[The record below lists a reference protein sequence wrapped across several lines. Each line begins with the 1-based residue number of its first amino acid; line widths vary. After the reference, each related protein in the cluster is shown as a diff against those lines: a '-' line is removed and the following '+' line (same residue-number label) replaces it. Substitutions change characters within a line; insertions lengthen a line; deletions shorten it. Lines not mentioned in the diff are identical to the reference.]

1 MDKIPFTPPKEEE
14 IMEWIEMPHLPEKDE
29 IRKWFRKVPEDRHK
43 ALLRFA
49 LYVHQN
55 QIRAL
60 KGNIEVL
67 YELERERHRKK
78 LGKAGESSNRAATLP
93 TA

>member
-1 MDKIPFTPPKEEE
+1 
-14 IMEWIEMPHLPEKDE
+14 MEWIEMPHLPEKDE
-29 IRKWFRKVPEDRHK
+29 IRKWFSKVPEERHK

-49 LYVHQN
+49 LHVHQD

-78 LGKAGESSNRAATLP
+78 LGKAQKAA
-93 TA
+93 AE